1 MTLKNQG
8 IGDKSPRS
16 SLLRQEL
23 TQELQTGFRG
33 NTPQILSFP
42 KCKDSHFFLFLNLSK
57 LEPARV
63 SELANPYLLIQLLDH
78 AGKVDKGRKKTLQAP
93 QNLTRLTGGCSRY
106 AEHPM
111 TRLSRFTKPNFTVL
125 LGRKGPGFSN
135 HRRHNIGSFKLFGV
149 LVLPGGFTFC
159 WQTAYTAHY
168 CSKSCQLYQQQL
180 LG

>member
-23 TQELQTGFRG
+23 TQELRTGFRG

-42 KCKDSHFFLFLNLSK
+42 KMQRFTFFLFLNLSK

-78 AGKVDKGRKKTLQAP
+78 AGKDDKGRKKTLQAS

-159 WQTAYTAHY
+159 WQAA
-168 CSKSCQLYQQQL
+168 
-180 LG
+180 

>member
-1 MTLKNQG
+1 MTNHPDLHSFAKNLH
-8 IGDKSPRS
+8 KNF
-16 SLLRQEL
+16 EL
-23 TQELQTGFRG
+23 ALGE
-33 NTPQILSFP
+33 ILHKFYHSP
-42 KCKDSHFFLFLNLSK
+42 KCKDSHFFFLFLNLSK

-78 AGKVDKGRKKTLQAP
+78 AGKDDKGRKKTLQAS
-93 QNLTRLTGGCSRY
+93 QNLTQLTGGCSRY

-159 WQTAYTAHY
+159 WQAA
-168 CSKSCQLYQQQL
+168 
-180 LG
+180 

>member
-23 TQELQTGFRG
+23 TQELRTGFRG

-42 KCKDSHFFLFLNLSK
+42 KMQRFTFFFLFLNLSK

-78 AGKVDKGRKKTLQAP
+78 AGKDDKGRKKTLQAS
-93 QNLTRLTGGCSRY
+93 QNLTQLTGGCSRY
-106 AEHPM
+106 AEHPT
-111 TRLSRFTKPNFTVL
+111 TRLSRFTKPNFSFIGKEGT
-125 LGRKGPGFSN
+125 GF
-135 HRRHNIGSFKLFGV
+135 
-149 LVLPGGFTFC
+149 
-159 WQTAYTAHY
+159 Q
-168 CSKSCQLYQQQL
+168 
-180 LG
+180 